1 MGTNSPQVAMP
12 AKTEKPRN
20 PLAANTKV
28 VEASSAKQF
37 PGLIRTLFIPEND
50 PFFWNY
56 KIYFQN

>member
-1 MGTNSPQVAMP
+1 MDGKCYQKRLKNT
-12 AKTEKPRN
+12 
-20 PLAANTKV
+20 LASNTKV

-37 PGLIRTLFIPEND
+37 PGLIQTLFILENN